1 MAKRHSFEAVCIYRP
16 ILHYSIKRKRCA
28 VHCMGW
34 TAESEFMVSFQQPTN
49 QANGQLWNIHMQ
61 WGFGN
66 SGGKHRKTEVR
77 YSFASTNIYRS
88 WANHE
93 TDSLQYVWCTYGIR
107 CEDFFGLD
115 SISLEKNQ
123 LKKTECQHIE
133 KGFLCSW
140 TKAESCVTLG
150 GAYLL
155 HIK

>member
-1 MAKRHSFEAVCIYRP
+1 MLCTAWAEPQNLNSWCRSNNPPIKPMGSFETFTCSGFLEI
-16 ILHYSIKRKRCA
+16 
-28 VHCMGW
+28 
-34 TAESEFMVSFQQPTN
+34 
-49 QANGQLWNIHMQ
+49 QAANTE
-61 WGFGN
+61 
-66 SGGKHRKTEVR
+66 KTEVR

-93 TDSLQYVWCTYGIR
+93 TDSLQYVCCTYCIR
-107 CEDFFGLD
+107 YEDFFGLD

-123 LKKTECQHIE
+123 LKKTECQHVE